1 MGKLYFKY
9 GVMGSSKTANALMC
23 RFNYLQK
30 GKNVLLMKSA
40 IDTREKISTV
50 TSRIGISAP
59 CYAFEPKDNLI
70 DVFENLNKQKK
81 IDIVIVDECQFCT
94 KKQIEHL
101 RQIAEDIPVLCYG
114 LKTNFK
120 GELFEGSKRLLEIA
134 DSLQE
139 VKCVCKCGKKAI
151 MNGRF
156 VKGLI
161 QTEGEEIEIG
171 GDEKYEALCYTC
183 FKKAQLKRK
192 INDKLCSHIKPLSSL
207 LHAGVWSS
215 DTAAD
220 NIVMQRP
227 HVIYCPEVEN
237 FLKDFKDF
245 KARRPQEL
253 MLLSDNAQDL
263 HKHVVKDKTFEY
275 VMALITYVL
284 KLESDRPGLLK
295 ALVEDGTIVKWLK
308 QIKKASESL

>member
-23 RFNYLQK
+23 RYNYLQK

-40 IDTREKISTV
+40 IDTREKIDTI
-50 TSRIGISAP
+50 TSRIGLSAP
-59 CYAFEPKDNLI
+59 CHAFETKDNLI
-70 DVFENLNKQKK
+70 DVFEKLNKQKK
-81 IDIVIVDECQFCT
+81 IDIVIVDECQFCSQ
-94 KKQIEHL
+94 KQIDQL

-114 LKTNFK
+114 LKTNFR

-139 VKCVCKCGKKAI
+139 IKCVCKCGKKAI

-156 VKGLI
+156 VQGLI
-161 QTEGEEIEIG
+161 QTDGNEIEIG
-171 GDEKYEALCYTC
+171 GDEKYEALCFTC

-192 INDKLCSHIKPLSSL
+192 IVDKLTCHIKPLSSI

-220 NIVMQRP
+220 NVILQRP
-227 HVIYCPEVEN
+227 HVIYCPEVEA
-237 FLKDFKDF
+237 FLKNFKSF
-245 KARRPQEL
+245 QARHPQEL
-253 MLLSDNAQDL
+253 LLISDNAQAL
-263 HKHVVKDKTFEY
+263 HKHVVKDRSFEY
-275 VMALITYVL
+275 IMALIAYVL
-284 KLESDRPGLLK
+284 KLEPDRPGLLK

-308 QIKKASESL
+308 QIKKVANEM